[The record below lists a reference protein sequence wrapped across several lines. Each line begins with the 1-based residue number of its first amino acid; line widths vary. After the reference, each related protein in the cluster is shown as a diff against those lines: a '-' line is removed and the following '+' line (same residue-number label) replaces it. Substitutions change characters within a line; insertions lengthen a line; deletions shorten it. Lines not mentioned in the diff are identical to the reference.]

1 MARKSQRR
9 PVGRPGR
16 AGGGGKAVHDLLW
29 RVDRLERQIMR
40 LSELVRAHA
49 EDEDR
54 LVRIVAKDHEALRQ
68 ELMARDGEMPTE
80 PRLLRPVKAKVG
92 LTR

>member
-1 MARKSQRR
+1 
-9 PVGRPGR
+9 
-16 AGGGGKAVHDLLW
+16 LW

-54 LVRIVAKDHEALRQ
+54 LVRIVAEDHEALRQ
-68 ELMARDGEMPTE
+68 ELMARDGETPPA
-80 PRLLRPVKAKVG
+80 PRPLRPVKAKVG